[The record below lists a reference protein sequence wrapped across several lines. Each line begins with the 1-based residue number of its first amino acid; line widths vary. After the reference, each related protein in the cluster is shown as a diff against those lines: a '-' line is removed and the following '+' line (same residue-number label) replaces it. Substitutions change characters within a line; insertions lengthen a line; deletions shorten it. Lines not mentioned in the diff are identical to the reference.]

1 MTLVA
6 GYKDFM
12 YTVPFY
18 HSLSLASLQF
28 SDNLWQMLLRPLKL
42 IRGMYIKLEN
52 NFTFSKTICDY

>member
-6 GYKDFM
+6 SYKDFM
-12 YTVPFY
+12 YTAPFY

-42 IRGMYIKLEN
+42 IREMYIKLEN
-52 NFTFSKTICDY
+52 NFTFSKTIWDY